1 MTDNVEAKEVQQA
14 PKLLQNLMQIPAWA
28 YGAFLVLGI
37 CATGGMPVWAAVLIL
52 VGGGLFMNSLSNARK
67 LEEAKARAASF
78 ANCIGPIV
86 VGSMHPG
93 ETIEDIDARAAFW
106 KEQLALSGNPYAD
119 KIPVIVYPYMPIL
132 VQHGQLPA
140 GWSIYCKMLG
150 EQQHLENIKW
160 HEGKCP
166 QELKGLFASAVLPAP
181 KQPEQ

>member
-1 MTDNVEAKEVQQA
+1 MVDNIETKPVQNA
-14 PKLLQNLMQIPAWA
+14 PKLLQDLMQVPAWV
-28 YGAFLVLGI
+28 YGLLLIIGLV
-37 CATGGMPVWAAVLIL
+37 ATNGVPVWAGAIMI
-52 VGGGLFMNSLSNARK
+52 VGGRLFLKSLSNARK

-106 KEQLALSGNPYAD
+106 REQLALSGNPYAD

-160 HEGKCP
+160 HEGRCP

-181 KQPEQ
+181 KQPEI